1 MLTGRGYFPFA
12 NAFSIASICPN
23 SFSFI
28 CGSRCL
34 ESSLLEA
41 EGEGLTRS
49 ALDVAILLDRLVAGI
64 SLPVAQKFF

>member
-28 CGSRCL
+28 CGRCL
-34 ESSLLEA
+34 ESSLLKA

-49 ALDVAILLDRLVAGI
+49 AEGVAILLDRLVTGI
-64 SLPVAQKFF
+64 SLPVTNKFS